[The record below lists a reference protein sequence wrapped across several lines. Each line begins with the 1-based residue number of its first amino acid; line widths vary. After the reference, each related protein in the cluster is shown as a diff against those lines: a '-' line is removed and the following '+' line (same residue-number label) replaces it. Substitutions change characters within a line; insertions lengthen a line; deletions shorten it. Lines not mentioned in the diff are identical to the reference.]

1 MRDPNRIYR
10 YCNELMSLWLTTPDL
25 RFGQLM
31 SNFFVW
37 LAAGEQYIDPFYLED
52 EEFFRLLRTYLAQ
65 TGGQQR

>member
-1 MRDPNRIYR
+1 MRDPNRIPGH
-10 YCNELMSLWLTTPDL
+10 CAELVAIWAAVPDL

-65 TGGQQR
+65 TGGQQK